1 MVHISERERELPE
14 AVIAKLLKIAEEDK
28 NIISLGPGQ
37 PDFSLPEPL
46 VQELH
51 KLDKNCNHY
60 APPGGRKDLKQAII
74 KKLAQENNIQTE
86 EDNII
91 VTVGSQEAF
100 MLASM
105 CSLDIG
111 EQIILPDPGYLGYE
125 SILDIIHAIPVK
137 LPVYQDNDFMID
149 PDVLK
154 KIIDK
159 KRPKATAL
167 KQPSNPPAMV
177 IPKKILE
184 AIADIAIDNNLY
196 IFSDEAYEHIL
207 YDNNKHVSIGSL
219 NGMEDNVVSMYTCS
233 KSYAMCG
240 FRIGYAAGPKKIIK
254 AMTRLHPNTTISAP
268 NPSQIIATKALT
280 LPKKY
285 IQTMV
290 YEYDRRRKF
299 LVKRLNQLNMKTLMP
314 QGAFYTFSNIQH
326 YSNNSFR
333 FAAKLL
339 QQAKVGVVPGKE
351 FGNNGE
357 GYIRCSYATT
367 YEKIEEA
374 MNRIEK
380 TLK

>member
-105 CSLDIG
+105 CSLDVG

-159 KRPKATAL
+159 KRTKAIVLTT
-167 KQPSNPPAMV
+167 PSNPTGMV